1 MNWKDEIVKLV
12 YVKQALAAVDASGLW
27 PHHLP
32 NVGASQ
38 EDIAQTEKALGF
50 KIDAGYS
57 DFLQLADGWN
67 GFYQTVDLFGTSDL
81 AGNEKAQYATSILN
95 VIDDVA
101 IRESDFRRQELF
113 PIAATSQDK
122 DIFAMAKPSSGAPGE
137 VVWFSGGLVAK
148 FPNFC
153 EFFLAMVDY
162 NREEIEYFKG
172 LATGKN

>member
-12 YVKQALAAVDASGLW
+12 YVKQALAAIDASGLW

-32 NVGASQ
+32 NMAADYEKIV
-38 EDIAQTEKALGF
+38 QTENALGF
-50 KIDAGYS
+50 KIDPGYS

-81 AGNEKAQYATSILN
+81 AGNGKAQYAASILN
-95 VIDDVA
+95 AIDDAA
-101 IRESDFRRQELF
+101 ISESGFQRQELF

-122 DIFAMAKPSSGAPGE
+122 DIFAMAKPGSETPGA
-137 VVWFSGGLVAK
+137 VVWFSGGMVAK
-148 FPNFC
+148 FPNFG

-172 LATGKN
+172 LGADNN

>member
-12 YVKQALAAVDASGLW
+12 YVKQVLAAVDTSGLW

-32 NVGASQ
+32 NVGANQEKISQ
-38 EDIAQTEKALGF
+38 MENALGF
-50 KIDAGYS
+50 KIDTGYS

-81 AGNEKAQYATSILN
+81 AANEKTQYANFILN
-95 VIDDVA
+95 AIDDAA
-101 IRESDFRRQELF
+101 INESGFQRQELF
-113 PIAATSQDK
+113 PIAATLQDK
-122 DIFAMAKPSSGAPGE
+122 DIFAMTKPSSSAPGA
-137 VVWFSGGLVAK
+137 VVWFSGGVVAT
-148 FPNFC
+148 FPNFG
-153 EFFLAMVDY
+153 EFFLTMVDY